1 MTSPERALSGIRIL
15 DLTQFEAGTTCT
27 QFLGWL
33 GADVVKIEPPGGEQ
47 SRRNRPEVPGL
58 DAMFFLVFNA
68 NKRSV
73 TIDLKKPEGRALFLR
88 MVRHADVV
96 VENFAPGLMEKL
108 GLDYDTLQRTNPRII
123 VARIKGFGLSGPY
136 HDYKSFDMI
145 AQATGGVMSVTG
157 FPDREPVRCGASIG
171 DTGSGIHAAG
181 AILAAYIQRQ
191 RTGRGQLVEV
201 AMQEVVANF
210 LRGRYVD
217 HYRDG
222 RPSERRG
229 NGLMG
234 GIPGG
239 AYPCAPGGPNDYA
252 YIYVQPMNPDM
263 WRDFVTAIDR
273 GDLLTDP
280 RCRDAKTRWEHRD
293 ALNEIIVAWTRART
307 KHDVMTILGKAGVP
321 CGATLDTGEV
331 LDDPH
336 LNARGQI
343 HTIDHATRGEI
354 RLPGCPVRLSA
365 SPAPTAAPP
374 LAGQHTDEL
383 LSEILGLSKD
393 DVAALR
399 GRGIVGG

>member
-1 MTSPERALSGIRIL
+1 MADRALSGIRIL

-33 GADVVKIEPPGGEQ
+33 GADVIKVEPPGGEQ

-68 NKRSV
+68 NKRSIA
-73 TIDLKKPEGRALFLR
+73 IDLKDADGRALFLR
-88 MVRHADVV
+88 MVERADVV

-108 GLDYDTLQRTNPRII
+108 GLGYEQLAAVNPAII

-145 AQATGGVMSVTG
+145 AQAMGGIMSVTG
-157 FPDREPVRCGASIG
+157 FPDREPIRCGAAIG
-171 DTGSGIHAAG
+171 DTGTGVHTAG

-217 HYRDG
+217 HYREN
-222 RPSERRG
+222 RASERRG
-229 NGLMG
+229 NEIIG

-239 AYPCAPGGPNDYA
+239 AYPCAPGGPNDYV
-252 YIYVQPMNPDM
+252 YIYVQPINTEM
-263 WRDFVTAIDR
+263 WRAFATAIGR
-273 GDLLTDP
+273 EDLLSDP
-280 RCRDAKTRWEHRD
+280 RCTDARTRWTHETELN
-293 ALNEIIVAWTRART
+293 ALFRAWTRTRT
-307 KHDVMTILGKAGVP
+307 KHEVMETLGAAGVP
-321 CGATLDTGEV
+321 CGAVLDTGEI
-331 LDDPH
+331 LDDAH

-343 HTIDHATRGEI
+343 HTIEHPTRGTF
-354 RLPGCPVRLSA
+354 RLPGCPVRLSD

-374 LAGQHTDEL
+374 LAGQHTV
-383 LSEILGLSKD
+383 EILGDVLGMSKD
-393 DVAALR
+393 DVAALQAR
-399 GRGIVGG
+399 GVVA

>member
-1 MTSPERALSGIRIL
+1 MNTERALSGIRIL

-88 MVRHADVV
+88 MVAHADVV

-108 GLDYDTLQRTNPRII
+108 GLDYETLNRANPKII
-123 VARIKGFGLSGPY
+123 VARVKGFGLSGPY

-157 FPDREPVRCGASIG
+157 FADREPVRCGAAIG
-171 DTGSGIHAAG
+171 DTGTGIHTAG

-191 RTGRGQLVEV
+191 RTGKGQLVEV

-263 WRDFVTAIDR
+263 WRDFVTAIGR
-273 GDLLTDP
+273 ADLLTDP
-280 RCRDAKTRWEHRD
+280 RCKDAKTRWEHRD
-293 ALNEIIVAWTRART
+293 ALNAIIVAWTGART

-343 HTIDHATRGEI
+343 HTIDHPTRGEF
-354 RLPGCPVRLSA
+354 RLPGCPVHLSD
-365 SPAPTAAPP
+365 SPAPTTAPP